1 MLACA
6 ALVVEGDD
14 ILRGARHVGHDEA
27 DARVEFARTPFD
39 LCDDQIKGRAFGQEA
54 KPGQRLGRIKPTNQ
68 CDVVLLVLLDN
79 TTLNAREIW
88 EAPYSEVAKR
98 LKKPSS
104 KAETS
109 AVP

>member
-14 ILRGARHVGHDEA
+14 ILRGARHVNHDEA

-39 LCDDQIKGRAFGQEA
+39 LCDDQ
-54 KPGQRLGRIKPTNQ
+54 
-68 CDVVLLVLLDN
+68 
-79 TTLNAREIW
+79 
-88 EAPYSEVAKR
+88 PYSEVAKR